1 MKKIITLN
9 QDVNVGEVA
18 LQANTTILEFIALKE
33 FDFINPVNFEE
44 LKELL
49 QSNDVVFKFHL
60 SEKEVETLSK
70 HYDKYHNDNI
80 SVQLLKDVQEFNIL
94 NH

>member
-9 QDVNVGEVA
+9 QDVNIGEVA

-33 FDFINPVNFEE
+33 ADYTNPVNFEE
-44 LKELL
+44 LKDFL
-49 QSNDVVFKFHL
+49 QSKDIVFIFHL

-70 HYDKYHNDNI
+70 HYDKYHDDNI
-80 SVQLLKDVQEFNIL
+80 AVQLLKDAQEFNIL